1 MVKKRMLVI
10 CVDRDNDLYEKAKIA
25 GPIIGRENN
34 LQCATKLVL
43 VDPEET
49 DSNTMFEAI
58 KIYDSLNNENEV
70 EVVTLSGDKRL
81 GYSADKEINE
91 QLEHILTN
99 FPADSCIL
107 VSDGASDSEV
117 IPIVQSRIKIESV
130 RTVVMKQAKELEKTY
145 FVILEKLR
153 EPYYA
158 RIIFG
163 VPAILLLMFALSEY
177 FGYGWKP
184 VVLVIGLYLLIK
196 GFGIEDRILHYFS
209 DFKFSVDKINF
220 LAYLSAVPLIIISLY
235 LGFDTYV
242 KNIDTELN
250 IVKIIALVIR
260 NTLLLLPWAGILILL
275 GKGIDMFRENRKYEL
290 VNTGLTAISIIL
302 LWLIFTE
309 ASDWVLTDTSF
320 REFLLV
326 ILGSVAIAFI
336 SIEVMKKVRISIASS
351 MKLENKEV
359 LNEMGAYVGKVIG
372 VDRKNGLLVV
382 QTGFGQKVNFAIDS
396 ILNIGEKIQ
405 IKR

>member
-1 MVKKRMLVI
+1 
-10 CVDRDNDLYEKAKIA
+10 
-25 GPIIGRENN
+25 
-34 LQCATKLVL
+34 
-43 VDPEET
+43 
-49 DSNTMFEAI
+49 S
-58 KIYDSLNNENEV
+58 
-70 EVVTLSGDKRL
+70 
-81 GYSADKEINE
+81 E
-91 QLEHILTN
+91 QLEQILAS

-117 IPIVQSRIKIESV
+117 MPIIQSRVKIESV

-196 GFGIEDRILHYFS
+196 GFGIEDTLLHYFS
-209 DFKFSVDKINF
+209 EFKFSVDKINF

-242 KNIDTELN
+242 KNIDIEPNT
-250 IVKIIALVIR
+250 VKIIALVIR
-260 NTLLLLPWAGILILL
+260 NSLLLLPWAGILILL
-275 GKGIDMFRENRKYEL
+275 GKGIDLFREKRKYEL
-290 VNTGLTAISIIL
+290 VNTVLTAIIIIL

-320 REFLLV
+320 KDFLLV

-336 SIEVMKKVRISIASS
+336 SIEVMKQIRISIANS

-359 LNEMGAYVGKVIG
+359 LNEMGAYVGKVVG
-372 VDRKNGLLVV
+372 VDRKNGLLII
-382 QTGFGQKVNFAIDS
+382 QTSFGQKANLAIDS